1 MSEDDLIAVD
11 HKLAELQRRRRRYVE
26 RLSDLDPRENAAA
39 VAAVLSLIDEVN
51 SDLVRLSN
59 VQAQS

>member
-11 HKLAELQRRRRRYVE
+11 HKLAELQRRRIHHVK
-26 RLSDLDPRENAAA
+26 RLRELDPRENAAA

-51 SDLVRLSN
+51 ADLVRLSN
-59 VQAQS
+59 VQPQS